1 MRRPHPAGPTSA
13 AGVVALLVLLLAT
26 AAQASTTKKKA
37 KAAPLPQTF
46 LEAEYES
53 AKQLD
58 LYLVLRPAV
67 PALEVRA
74 RGVTLSSIPL
84 ESAQVL
90 RFRSPSP
97 DWVPSQL
104 PTFFW
109 TVAEDSDGSHR
120 RVIAP
125 AELRPYPEEDAA
137 EEEQAAQLP
146 VATAPAGAV
155 ATMPTPPTDY
165 TIALDGGW
173 QLWVTNIAP
182 KTDLVSR
189 LRYALRDGW
198 ARLRGQPLEAVDR
211 VVLVLPPA
219 DAQRIQHLF
228 RAGTRILIEPSV

>member
-1 MRRPHPAGPTSA
+1 MRRLYPPGSVRA
-13 AGVVALLVLLLAT
+13 ALVAVPLALVLAPAVQAAT
-26 AAQASTTKKKA
+26 PKKSKA
-37 KAAPLPQTF
+37 VPLPQTF
-46 LEAEYES
+46 LEAEYEC
-53 AKQLD
+53 AKQID
-58 LYLVLRPAV
+58 LYLVLRPAARV
-67 PALEVRA
+67 LEVRA
-74 RGVTLSSIPL
+74 RGATLSSIPF
-84 ESAQVL
+84 ETAQVL

-104 PTFFW
+104 PAFFW

-155 ATMPTPPTDY
+155 ATLPTPPTDY

-173 QLWVTNIAP
+173 QLWVTNTVP

-189 LRYALRDGW
+189 LRYAFRDGW

-211 VVLVLPPA
+211 VVLVLPPEE
-219 DAQRIQHLF
+219 AQRIQHLF
-228 RAGTRILIEPSV
+228 RAGTRILLEPAS